1 MKHRLFI
8 LLFALILLL
17 TACGNS
23 PKSQPADHVISH
35 RGASDEALEHT
46 RAAYDL
52 AVAYGSHFL
61 EQDLVSSA
69 DGTLY
74 ISHDLTPE
82 RLTGEVR
89 PFSELH
95 DAEIDALQTQDG
107 QRILKLEEVFAAYPE
122 PICFVVELR
131 TQDQLEP
138 LIQLVEKYHVENRMI
153 LQAWA
158 VPPLESVRE
167 RFPSIRRMLLVGTQD
182 GVDWGCTQD
191 AVQIL
196 AMADYLMT
204 ESNCFQLRQHGK
216 EVCVWV
222 LNSEED
228 IRLAIELQVDYYFTD
243 HTALALKLEQERNE
257 SENP

>member
-1 MKHRLFI
+1 MKHRRFI

-17 TACGNS
+17 TGCGNL
-23 PKSQPADHVISH
+23 PKSRPADHVISH
-35 RGASDEALEHT
+35 RGASDEALEHS

-52 AVAYGSHFL
+52 AVAYGSHLL

-95 DAEIDALQTQDG
+95 DAEIDALRTRDG
-107 QRILKLEEVFAAYPE
+107 QSILKLEEVFAAYPE

-131 TQDQLEP
+131 SQDQLEP
-138 LIQLVEKYHVENRMI
+138 LLQLVEKYHLENRMI

-158 VPPLESVRE
+158 LAPLEAVRE
-167 RFPSIRRMLLVGTQD
+167 RYPSIRRMLLVGTQD
-182 GVDWGCTQD
+182 GVDWACKQD
-191 AVQIL
+191 SVEIVAI
-196 AMADYLMT
+196 ASYLMT
-204 ESNCFQLRQHGK
+204 EFNCSWIPQQGK
-216 EVCVWV
+216 EICVWV
-222 LNSEED
+222 LNSAEE
-228 IRLAIELQVDYYFTD
+228 IRQAIQLHVDYYFTND
-243 HTALALKLEQERNE
+243 TALALKLEQERIE
-257 SENP
+257 LENP